1 MARDSAA
8 RFGGAGNGDDADEV
22 DMVDGDGVSE
32 SEGEGAGGAAAEEAA
47 FPSLAPGATALHEA
61 ARGLSLC
68 CVRVLTLT
76 DAPAV
81 LGALLATRWEPWPLQ
96 QHAHPRLH
104 PNPHTQ
110 AQAQTLAPQGSSA
123 FFAALAAIAARD
135 DDCGGRERGAD
146 EGRDAGDDEALLHD
160 LCAATGLCAPPPAP
174 PPALA
179 PSSMPADGAGG
190 DVGAAP
196 RAASLAASA
205 RGDDGRGNRT
215 GRHSQRTRVFVRDA
229 AGRTPLGLAAAAAL
243 REHARGA
250 AAGVGAAE
258 RDRRLRHA
266 AAVVR
271 LIYKMEALESWMI
284 RVGGGRS
291 ATSRRTRDAS
301 DEDSTGEVAQE

>member
-1 MARDSAA
+1 MARDAAA
-8 RFGGAGNGDDADEV
+8 RFGSAGHGEGADAGEV
-22 DMVDGDGVSE
+22 FDGDGDGDSE
-32 SEGEGAGGAAAEEAA
+32 SEGEGARGGAADEAA

-68 CVRVLTLT
+68 CARVLTLT
-76 DAPAV
+76 DTPAV
-81 LGALLATRWEPWPLQ
+81 LSALLATRWEPWP
-96 QHAHPRLH
+96 QHAHLH
-104 PNPHTQ
+104 PHPQ
-110 AQAQTLAPQGSSA
+110 AQVQTLAQQGPSA
-123 FFAALAAIAARD
+123 LLAALAAIAARD
-135 DDCGGRERGAD
+135 DDWGGRAPGAD
-146 EGRDAGDDEALLHD
+146 EGRDADDDEALLRD

-179 PSSMPADGAGG
+179 PSSTPADGGGG
-190 DVGAAP
+190 DGGAAP
-196 RAASLAASA
+196 RAAAAPVAASA

-271 LIYKMEALESWMI
+271 LIYKMEALEAWMI
-284 RVGGGRS
+284 RVGGGGG
-291 ATSRRTRDAS
+291 ATSRRARDAS
-301 DEDSTGEVAQE
+301 DEDSAGEVAQE